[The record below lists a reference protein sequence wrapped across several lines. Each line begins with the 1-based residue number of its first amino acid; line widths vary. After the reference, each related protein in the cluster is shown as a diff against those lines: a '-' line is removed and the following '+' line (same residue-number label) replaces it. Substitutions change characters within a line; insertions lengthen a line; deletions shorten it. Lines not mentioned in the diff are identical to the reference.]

1 MSVDLN
7 VDPPKFKYS
16 EMIRAFLSAVREYK
30 KPTFIAIIFIVLETL
45 IECTIPFIMS
55 LLIDTM
61 GDYSTGKLGDASIM
75 NIVLIYA
82 AILVALAA
90 ASLVCGITAGRFS
103 ARASIGFSTNIR
115 RDLFKKTTEFSFNN
129 IDKFSVSSLVTRQT
143 TDVFYIQMSYMMS
156 IRIALRAPLMLIFSI
171 VMAVIQSP
179 EISWVY
185 AITVPLLV
193 IALGIIIYVVMPI
206 FVKVFKKY
214 DALNESIEENVR
226 GIRVVKTYAREDY
239 EKAKFKDRSAEI
251 KVGFTKAERIIS
263 LTNPVMMFSMY
274 VSMALLIFVGSYM
287 ILDGIGWVANEN
299 GELVIGFASLT
310 VGQLSSLITYGA
322 QILSSLMMI
331 SMVFV
336 MISMSTASM
345 RRVYEVMIEEPTIK
359 NPENPIYEVGD
370 GSIEFKDVNFKYKA
384 NAQKFALSNINLKI
398 NSGEMVGIVGGTG
411 SSKSTLVNLIS
422 RFYDTTTGEVL
433 LGGKNVKEYDL
444 ETLRN
449 NVSMVLQKNVL
460 FSGTIK
466 DNLRWGNKNAT
477 DEETV
482 EACKIAQ
489 ADPFIQTFPDKYDTY
504 IQQGGSNVSGGQ
516 KQRLCIARAIL
527 KKPKVLILDDST
539 SAVDTK
545 TDAFIR
551 KGLRET
557 LPDVT
562 KIIIAQRISSVQ
574 DADLILV
581 MDNGT
586 INGMGT
592 HEELLKSNKIYKEIY
607 NMQNRVGGSDNA

>member
-1 MSVDLN
+1 MLIHQS
-7 VDPPKFKYS
+7 
-16 EMIRAFLSAVREYK
+16 LSTVK
-30 KPTFIAIIFIVLETL
+30 WLEL
-45 IECTIPFIMS
+45 FYLRLENIKS
-55 LLIDTM
+55 QH
-61 GDYSTGKLGDASIM
+61 STGKLGDASIM

-90 ASLVCGITAGRFS
+90 TSLVCGITAGRFS

-251 KVGFTKAERIIS
+251 KVGFTKAERIMA

-477 DEETV
+477 DEEMV

>member
-1 MSVDLN
+1 MSVDVS
-7 VDPPKFKYS
+7 VDPPKFKYG
-16 EMIRAFLSAVREYK
+16 EMIRKFLTAIREYK
-30 KPTFIAIIFIVLETL
+30 KPSIIAVIFIALETL
-45 IECTIPFIMS
+45 LECFIPFVMAK
-55 LLIDTM
+55 LIDTM
-61 GDYSTGKLGDASIM
+61 GDYEALGSDPNLIL
-75 NIVLIYA
+75 NTVLIYA
-82 AILVALAA
+82 AILIVLAMC
-90 ASLVCGITAGRFS
+90 SLICGITAGRFS
-103 ARASIGFSTNIR
+103 ARAAIGFSTNIR
-115 RDLFKKTTEFSFNN
+115 RDLFKKITEFSFNN

-143 TDVFYIQMSYMMS
+143 TDVFYIQMSYMMC

-179 EISWVY
+179 QISWVY
-185 AITVPLLV
+185 AVTVPILAVAL
-193 IALGIIIYVVMPI
+193 IAIIWVVMPI

-226 GIRVVKTYAREDY
+226 GIRVVKTYAREEY
-239 EKAKFKDRSAEI
+239 EKEKFKARSADI
-251 KVGFTKAERIIS
+251 KNGFTKAERIIS
-263 LTNPVMMFSMY
+263 LTNPAMMACMY
-274 VSMALLIFVGSYM
+274 ISMALLIFVGSWAILNGIVINKEGTPVFTYM
-287 ILDGIGWVANEN
+287 TI
-299 GELVIGFASLT
+299 
-310 VGQLSSLITYGA
+310 GQLSSLITYGA

-345 RRVYEVMIEEPTIK
+345 RRVYEVMTEVPTIK
-359 NPENPIYEVGD
+359 NPKNPVKEVED
-370 GSIEFKDVNFKYKA
+370 GSIVFNNVNFKYKE
-384 NAQKFALSNINLKI
+384 NAQKYALSDINLKI

-433 LGGKNVKEYDL
+433 VGGKNVKDYDL

-466 DNLRWGNKNAT
+466 DNLRWGNKEAS
-477 DEETV
+477 DEEMIA
-482 EACKIAQ
+482 ACKISQ
-489 ADPFIQTFPDKYDTY
+489 ADSFVQTFPKKYDTY
-504 IQQGGSNVSGGQ
+504 IEQGGTNVSGGQ

-527 KKPKVLILDDST
+527 KKPKILILDDST

-562 KIIIAQRISSVQ
+562 KIIIAQRVSSVQ
-574 DADLILV
+574 DADLIIV

-592 HEELLKSNKIYKEIY
+592 HEELLKTNKIYKEIY
-607 NMQNRVGGSDNA
+607 DMQNKIGGGAQNA